1 VRPNVNG
8 AKENHEESASMGTWS
23 VSHWLILLVIVLLL
37 FGAGKIPQ
45 LMGDMA
51 KGIKTFKKGMQD
63 DDEVGKKPDAPAT
76 APGAPKPLETA
87 NKPTPSPEGS
97 KAT

>member
-1 VRPNVNG
+1 
-8 AKENHEESASMGTWS
+8 MGTWS
-23 VSHWLILLVIVLLL
+23 VSHWLIVLVIVLLF

-51 KGIKTFKKGMQD
+51 KGIKMFKKGMQD
-63 DDEVGKKPDAPAT
+63 DEEAAKKPDAAPASPAPAGG
-76 APGAPKPLETA
+76 APGAAAKTIEHAAQKPAT
-87 NKPTPSPEGS
+87 PEGT